1 MKVANNLL
9 ELVGSTPMVRL
20 NKVIDDCEATI
31 LVKLEYYSPSG
42 SVKDRI
48 ALHMLEEAERRG
60 ELGPGCMIVEPTS
73 GNTGMALSFVCA
85 VKGYKMI
92 VVMPEA
98 MSIERRQ
105 IMQAFGAEVVLT
117 PCKGGGKAG
126 SFTKEDVEATVEKAK
141 EIARERGCFLPN
153 QFENLDNPKAHRD
166 TTGREILDQT
176 DGQVDAFV
184 VGVGTGGTAAGVAQ
198 ALKEYNDKVWVAYVE
213 PATSAVLSGEK
224 PGHHRIQGIGEGF
237 IPEVVDMSYCDE
249 VIAVDD
255 EVAIKMTRRL
265 AREEGIL
272 GGISSGANVVA
283 ALWVGRRLGKGKTVV
298 TLIPD
303 TGMKYLSMNIF

>member
-9 ELVGSTPMVRL
+9 ELIGSTPMVRL
-20 NKVIDDCEATI
+20 NKVVDDCEATI
-31 LVKLEYYSPSG
+31 LVKLEYYNPSG

-48 ALHMLEEAERRG
+48 ALYMLEEAERRG
-60 ELGPGCMIVEPTS
+60 QMKSGCMIVEPTS
-73 GNTGMALSFVCA
+73 GNTGMALAFVCA

-98 MSIERRQ
+98 MSIERRR

-117 PCKGGGKAG
+117 PCKGGGKPG
-126 SFTKEDVEATVEKAK
+126 FFTKEDVEATVEKAK
-141 EIARERGCFLPN
+141 EIARERDCFLPN
-153 QFENLDNPKAHRD
+153 QFENPDNPKAHLE
-166 TTGREILDQT
+166 TTGREILEQT

-184 VGVGTGGTAAGVAQ
+184 AGVGTGGTAVGVAQ
-198 ALKEYNDKVWVAYVE
+198 ALKEYNDQIWVAYVE

-224 PGHHRIQGIGEGF
+224 PGYHRIQGIGEGF
-237 IPEVVDMSYCDE
+237 IPKVVDMSYCDE

-255 EVAIKMTRRL
+255 EEAIEMTKRL
-265 AREEGIL
+265 ARKEGIL

-283 ALWVGRRLGKGKTVV
+283 ALRLGRRLGKGKTVV

>member
-20 NKVIDDCEATI
+20 NKVIDDCQATI
-31 LVKLEYYSPSG
+31 LVKLEYYNPSG

-48 ALHMLEEAERRG
+48 ALHMLGEAERRG
-60 ELGPGCMIVEPTS
+60 DLKSGCLIVEPTS

-117 PCKGGGKAG
+117 PCKGGGKPG
-126 SFTKEDVEATVEKAK
+126 SFTKEDVEATMEKAR

-153 QFENLDNPKAHRD
+153 QFENPDNPKAHRD
-166 TTGREILDQT
+166 TTGREILEQT

-184 VGVGTGGTAAGVAQ
+184 AGVGTGGTSVGVAQ
-198 ALKEYNDKVWVAYVE
+198 ALKKYNDKTWVAYVE

-224 PGHHRIQGIGEGF
+224 PGYHRIQGIGEGF
-237 IPEVVDMSYCDE
+237 IPKVVDMSYCDE
-249 VIAVDD
+249 VITVD
-255 EVAIKMTRRL
+255 EEEAIEMARRL

-283 ALWVGRRLGKGKTVV
+283 ALQLGCRLGKGKIVV

-303 TGMKYLSMNIF
+303 TGMKYLSMSIF